1 MADYIMLRKGRNM
14 LSTVIHIILNV
25 ALAVLS
31 TALTVIS
38 GNWIFSVLLVLLSKW
53 RAVAVRPRY
62 WALNIKSNLVDF
74 TVGISMALLVFLA
87 GTDGLNAWHLILTA
101 IYIIW
106 LVVIKP
112 RSETIMTETQALF
125 AVFFGSFTASL
136 FMTNINPV
144 FGVIVCFI
152 IGYGASRHVLT
163 QGEEHDYTLAT
174 FIFGL
179 MLAELYCIFY
189 HCSIVYAFGSLG
201 TTIVIPQLPIA
212 ATTIFFVLARGYKSA
227 ARHDGKIR
235 TEDILFPVI
244 FSVLLMV
251 LMVIFFSNASFNI

>member
-31 TALTVIS
+31 TALIVIS

-62 WALNIKSNLVDF
+62 WMLNIKSNLVDF
-74 TVGISMALLVFLA
+74 TVGISLALLIYSA
-87 GTDGLNAWHLILTA
+87 GTDGLNAWHIFLTI

-106 LVVIKP
+106 LVGIKP
-112 RSETIMTETQALF
+112 RSETIMTEVQALF
-125 AVFFGSFTASL
+125 AVFFGSFATAL
-136 FMTNINPV
+136 ITTNLNPIA
-144 FGVIVCFI
+144 GVIICFI

-163 QGEEHDYTLAT
+163 QGEEHDYTLAI

-179 MLAELYCIFY
+179 MLAELYWIFY
-189 HCSIVYAFGSLG
+189 HWSIVYAIGGLG

-212 ATTIFFVLARGYKSA
+212 ATVIFFVLARGYKSA
-227 ARHDGKIR
+227 VRHDGKIR
-235 TEDILFPVI
+235 ASDILLPAI

-251 LMVIFFSNASFNI
+251 TMIFFFSNASFNI